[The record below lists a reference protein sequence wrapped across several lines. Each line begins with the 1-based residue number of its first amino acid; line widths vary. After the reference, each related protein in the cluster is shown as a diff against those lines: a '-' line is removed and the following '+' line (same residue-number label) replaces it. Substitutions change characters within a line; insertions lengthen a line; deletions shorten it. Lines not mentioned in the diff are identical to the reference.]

1 MCILQAIDGLKP
13 ELTIYWYI
21 YIYTKAILGSAVPG
35 ISGYI
40 TYNHIKLR
48 APYPNLWGFCH
59 HGLAHLYRQLHPFLF
74 QPPFRYEGLPT
85 CKSPDFCAVNLIS
98 PCHVWLPKAISY
110 SSLHPYLPSSKR
122 RQMWN
127 THHLQMMFLGNPWVF
142 LIFCVFTHGG
152 FMPQYWVAP
161 FMADSS
167 HVRYT
172 VKGLNF
178 HQTPCSLA
186 KTPGCSGVPAVCCFM
201 VSFSKE
207 CQPLINKPLGCLI
220 GRVPFK
226 YLIMAIDYWR
236 STPLINKPWFIN
248 PGLTLLYIYIH
259 IPWNQDLTQ
268 LTRWY

>member
-1 MCILQAIDGLKP
+1 MDLNQNLQYID
-13 ELTIYWYI
+13 I

-74 QPPFRYEGLPT
+74 QPPFRHEGLPT

-142 LIFCVFTHGG
+142 HIFCVHPRGFYAAILGSTVHGG
-152 FMPQYWVAP
+152 FFTCEVHCQRTQ
-161 FMADSS
+161 FSS
-167 HVRYT
+167 NT
-172 VKGLNF
+172 LQLGENTWL
-178 HQTPCSLA
+178 QWCPCSVLFH
-186 KTPGCSGVPAVCCFM
+186 GEFLQRM
-201 VSFSKE
+201 
-207 CQPLINKPLGCLI
+207 
-220 GRVPFK
+220 
-226 YLIMAIDYWR
+226 
-236 STPLINKPWFIN
+236 STLD
-248 PGLTLLYIYIH
+248 
-259 IPWNQDLTQ
+259 Q
-268 LTRWY
+268 